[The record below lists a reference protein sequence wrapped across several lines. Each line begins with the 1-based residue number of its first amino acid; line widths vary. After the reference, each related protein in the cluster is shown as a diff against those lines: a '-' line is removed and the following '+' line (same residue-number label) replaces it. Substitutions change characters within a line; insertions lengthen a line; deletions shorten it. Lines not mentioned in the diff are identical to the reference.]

1 MELAVYN
8 LAGKETGR
16 KVSLKDDLFA
26 SEANDHAI
34 WLDVKQFLANNRQ
47 GTSKTKQRNE
57 VHGSTRKLHKQK
69 GTGGSRKGSI
79 KNPLFRG
86 GGRIFGPQPRDYHFK
101 LNKKL
106 KRVARRSA
114 ISYVVKQERLTV
126 VEDFNF
132 EAPKT
137 KAFVSFLKSFNVDNK
152 KVLLVLPDAV
162 GNVYLSS
169 RNIPSANVISASE
182 LNTYEVMDAERVIM
196 AESTL
201 PVVENLLSF

>member
-1 MELAVYN
+1 MELSVYN
-8 LAGKETGR
+8 IEGKETGR

-26 SEANDHAI
+26 SEPNDHAI

-57 VHGSTRKLHKQK
+57 VHGSTRKLHRQK

-79 KNPLFRG
+79 KNPLFRS
-86 GGRIFGPQPRDYHFK
+86 GGRIFGPQPRDYSFK

-114 ISYVVKQERLTV
+114 ISYAVKENRLTV

-132 EAPKT
+132 ETPKT
-137 KAFVSFLKSFNVDNK
+137 RQFVNFLKNLNADNQ
-152 KVLLVLPDAV
+152 KVLLVLPGQS

-169 RNIPSANVISASE
+169 RNIPSANVISAEE

>member
-1 MELAVYN
+1 MELSVYN
-8 LAGKETGR
+8 IEGKETGR

-26 SEANDHAI
+26 SEPNDHAI

-57 VHGSTRKLHKQK
+57 VHGSTRKLHRQK

-79 KNPLFRG
+79 KNPLFRS
-86 GGRIFGPQPRDYHFK
+86 GGRIFGPQPRDYSFK

-114 ISYVVKQERLTV
+114 ISYAVKENRLTV

-132 EAPKT
+132 ETPKT
-137 KAFVSFLKSFNVDNK
+137 RQFVNFLKNLNADNQ
-152 KVLLVLPDAV
+152 KVLLVLPGQS

-169 RNIPSANVISASE
+169 RNIPSANVISAEE

-196 AESTL
+196 AESSL

>member
-26 SEANDHAI
+26 SEPNDHAI

-79 KNPLFRG
+79 KNPLFRD